1 MTLPSFLESNQV
13 ADVTHRHPFRLRTDR
28 PEAQLRLLATTDLH
42 FQLTG
47 WDYLADRPAPATG
60 LSRAAALIRALRGAV
75 ANSLLFDNGDFLQGS
90 PLSDWV
96 ADRHAAGDTGIHP
109 MIHAMNALGYDAV
122 TLGNHEF
129 NFGLPFLLRSLR
141 DAAFPIVSANVLD
154 GAGKPIVPPAAL
166 LDREVTDA
174 RGHRHPLRLGVIG
187 LAPPQI
193 TLWDGLTLGDAVT
206 TRDMV
211 DTAER
216 LVPALRSAGADI
228 IVALAH
234 TGIGPP
240 DRRPGMEN
248 AALPLA
254 ALPGIDA
261 LVTGHTHQVFPGPA
275 FAPGPAIDPAT
286 GALHGTPAVMA
297 GFHGSHVGVIDLHL
311 LHDGTRWQR
320 IGHLARAVAVTHA
333 EPVPPDAQIDS
344 LSAVPHARVRA
355 DLRHRIGHTAVPLDT
370 YFALVA
376 PSLALQVVADAQ
388 RARARAILPP
398 ALADAPLL
406 SAVSPF
412 QAGGRAGPQAYV
424 DIPEGPLR
432 RRHASELYIYP
443 NRLCVV
449 QVTGAIIAEWLD
461 HAAGLFLT
469 LTPGRTDQPLID
481 PDFPAYLFDTLDG
494 LTWQIDPAIA
504 PGRAPRVS
512 DIRMDGR
519 PLDPAATLLVVT
531 NGYRAGGGGA
541 PVLRGAPIVAQDDR
555 GVREAVLD
563 HLSAA
568 APLAPVLRPSWRFAT
583 HPGTAAWFDTG
594 PVARLRPAPPG
605 VTALGPA
612 PDGFR
617 RFRLSFDAEGGP
629 AAHRQPDDAAP

>member
-1 MTLPSFLESNQV
+1 MSLKLNSV
-13 ADVTHRHPFRLRTDR
+13 ATVTYRHPFRLRMDR
-28 PEAQLRLLATTDLH
+28 PEAQLRILATTDLH

-47 WDYLADRPAPATG
+47 WDYLADRPSPATG
-60 LSRAAALIRALRGAV
+60 LSRAAALVRALRGAV

-96 ADRHAAGDTGIHP
+96 ADRRAAGESGIHP
-109 MIHAMNALGYDAV
+109 MIQAMNALGYDAV

-129 NFGLPFLLRSLR
+129 NYGLPFLTESLHH
-141 DAAFPIVSANVLD
+141 AAFPVVSANVLD
-154 GAGKPIVPPAAL
+154 RAGTPLVPPFLL
-166 LDREVTDA
+166 LDREVTDV
-174 RGHRHPLRLGVIG
+174 RGRRLPIRIGVIG

-193 TLWDGLTLGDAVT
+193 TLWDGLTLGGAVT

-211 DTAER
+211 DTAET
-216 LVPALRSAGADI
+216 LVPALRAAGADI
-228 IVALAH
+228 VVLLAH

-275 FAPGPAIDPAT
+275 FPPGPAVDPHEGT
-286 GALHGTPAVMA
+286 LHGTPAVMA

-311 LHDGTRWQR
+311 AHDGTRWHR
-320 IGHLARAVAVTHA
+320 IGQQMRVMPVTQAR
-333 EPVPPDAQIDS
+333 PPPDAQIDS
-344 LSAVPHARVRA
+344 LAAVPHSRLLA
-355 DLRHRIGHTAVPLDT
+355 DLRHIVGRTSVPLDT
-370 YFALVA
+370 YFSLVA

-398 ALADAPLL
+398 HLADLPLI
-406 SAVSPF
+406 SAVAPF
-412 QAGGRAGPQAYV
+412 QAGGRAGPLAYV
-424 DIPEGPLR
+424 DIPAGPLR

-449 QVTGAIIAEWLD
+449 EVTGGDIADWLD

-469 LTPGRTDQPLID
+469 LTRGETDQPLID
-481 PDFPAYLFDTLDG
+481 PAFPAYLFDTLDG
-494 LTWQIDPAIA
+494 LTWEIDPTIP
-504 PGRAPRVS
+504 PGSAARVC
-512 DIRMDGR
+512 DIRHDGR
-519 PLDPAATLLVVT
+519 PLDPAARMLVVT
-531 NGYRAGGGGA
+531 NGYRAGGGGV
-541 PVLRGAPIVAQDDR
+541 PGLRAARIVASDDR

-563 HLSAA
+563 HLAA
-568 APLAPVLRPSWRFAT
+568 DPVGPVPRPAWRLAR

-594 PVARLRPAPPG
+594 PAARFRASPPG
-605 VTALGPA
+605 VTALGHA
-612 PDGFR
+612 PDGFH
-617 RFRLSFDAEGGP
+617 RFRLSLDP
-629 AAHRQPDDAAP
+629 AHRHPDDPAP